1 MKRPGGEA
9 KLGPPPP
16 ERKSSTVN
24 DALSKLPM
32 TIKMQLKK
40 TSKE

>member
-9 KLGPPPP
+9 KLGPPP
-16 ERKSSTVN
+16 ERKSSIVN

-32 TIKMQLKK
+32 TIKMQLK
-40 TSKE
+40 